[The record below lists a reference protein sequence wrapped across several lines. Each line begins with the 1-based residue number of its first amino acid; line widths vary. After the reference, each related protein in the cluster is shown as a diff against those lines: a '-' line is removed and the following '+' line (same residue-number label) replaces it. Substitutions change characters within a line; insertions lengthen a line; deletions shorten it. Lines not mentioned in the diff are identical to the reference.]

1 MQIKVDKHQLY
12 ELAKTLI
19 DMPPEG
25 ETEIRE
31 EPNKRGYFLL
41 WNGELCWAYLAKR
54 KDSALLIA
62 RTPSKRN
69 ARGLF
74 MDELRARGLVKE
86 E

>member
-12 ELAKTLI
+12 ELSKMLI
-19 DMPPEG
+19 DLPPEE
-25 ETEIRE
+25 ETEFRE

-41 WNGELCWAYLAKR
+41 WNGELCWAYLGKR
-54 KDSALLIA
+54 KDSALLIV

-74 MDELRARGLVKE
+74 MDELRSCGLVKE

>member
-1 MQIKVDKHQLY
+1 MKIKADKRQLY
-12 ELAKTLI
+12 DLAKTLI
-19 DMPPEG
+19 DIPPES
-25 ETEIRE
+25 ETEFRE

-41 WNGELCWAYLAKR
+41 WDGELCWAYLAKR

-62 RTPSKRN
+62 RTPIKRS

-74 MDELRARGLVKE
+74 ADELIARGLAKE

>member
-1 MQIKVDKHQLY
+1 MKIIADKHQLY

-19 DMPPEG
+19 DLPPEG
-25 ETEIRE
+25 ETEFRE

-41 WNGELCWAYLAKR
+41 WNSELCWAYLAKR
-54 KDSALLIA
+54 KNSALLIV

-74 MDELRARGLVKE
+74 MDELRSRGLTKE